1 MHVDAPMVDRSPCPN
16 MILLE
21 LQKTRQYSVCESQL
35 IQRTRETGDVPQ
47 ICACPVGAS
56 TVSLSPRRK
65 TAVVYLDDNI
75 MQRLWVTHVEL
86 SLLFWISMDRR

>member
-21 LQKTRQYSVCESQL
+21 LQKTCQYSVCESQL
-35 IQRTRETGDVPQ
+35 IQRTREIEDVPQ
-47 ICACPVGAS
+47 IYACPVSAS
-56 TVSLSPRRK
+56 TVSLSPRRE
-65 TAVVYLDDNI
+65 TAVYLDDNI
-75 MQRLWVTHVEL
+75 MQRLWVAHVDL